1 MTAKKPINKKYLR
14 ARCSFDKQTVL
25 VAFKHDALWAIVK
38 QLDPED
44 QYSIFK
50 IVDHE
55 IKPLTEDQIDSLFAY
70 LPNEV
75 REGLDFISMD
85 KAEKLTIVR
94 DNTDTLEPI
103 ITKKGFTDKLPLNK
117 PKTDPVEEFS
127 SAKLW
132 NIVKS
137 GKYAFD

>member
-1 MTAKKPINKKYLR
+1 MAPLKPINKKYLQ

-25 VAFKHDALWAIVK
+25 VAFKHDPLWAIVK

-44 QYSIFK
+44 QRKIFK

-55 IKPLTEDQIDSLFAY
+55 IKPLTETEIDSLFAY

-75 REGLDFISMD
+75 REGIDFIDMT
-85 KAEKLTIVR
+85 KAEKLTTVR
-94 DNTDTLEPI
+94 DNTASLETI
-103 ITKKGFTDKLPLNK
+103 IDKKGFSDRVPLDKA
-117 PKTDPVEEFS
+117 KTDPVEEFS

-132 NIVKS
+132 EIVKS
-137 GKYAFD
+137 GKYTFD

>member
-1 MTAKKPINKKYLR
+1 MAPKKAINKKYLR

-25 VAFKHDALWAIVK
+25 VAFKHDNLWDRVK

-44 QYSIFK
+44 EYGIFK
-50 IVDHE
+50 IVYHE
-55 IKPLTEDQIDSLFAY
+55 IKPLNDTELDSLFAY

-75 REGLDFISMD
+75 REGLDFIDMS
-85 KAEKLTIVR
+85 KAEKLELVR
-94 DNTDTLEPI
+94 DNTANLEKI
-103 ITKKGFTDKLPLNK
+103 IEKRGFTDRVPLNE

-132 NIVKS
+132 EIVKS
-137 GKYAFD
+137 GKYTFT

>member
-1 MTAKKPINKKYLR
+1 MAPKKAINKKYLR

-25 VAFKHDALWAIVK
+25 VAFKHDPLWALVK

-44 QYSIFK
+44 QYAIFK

-55 IKPLTEDQIDSLFAY
+55 VKALSENDIDSLFAY

-75 REGLDFISMD
+75 REGQDFIDMT

-94 DNTDTLEPI
+94 DNTETLEPI
-103 ITKKGFTDKLPLNK
+103 IEKKGFTERVKLDSNITVPS
-117 PKTDPVEEFS
+117 EEFS
-127 SAKLW
+127 SALLW

-137 GKYAFD
+137 GKYTFD

>member
-1 MTAKKPINKKYLR
+1 MAPKKAITKKYLQ

-25 VAFKHDALWAIVK
+25 VAFKHDSLWAIVK

-44 QYSIFK
+44 QYKVFK

-55 IKPLTEDQIDSLFAY
+55 VKPLSENDIDSLFAY

-75 REGLDFISMD
+75 REGIDFIDMTKD
-85 KAEKLTIVR
+85 EKLETVR
-94 DNTDTLEPI
+94 DNTEILQPI
-103 ITKKGFTDKLPLNK
+103 IEKKGFTDRVPLNSA
-117 PKTDPVEEFS
+117 KTTPVEEFS
-127 SAKLW
+127 SKNLW

-137 GKYAFD
+137 GKYTFD